1 MQKAREGIVLQE
13 SHKEIQRVNTPGSD
27 ENRLELYDPVV
38 HIVNVCFS
46 YVAEEIVHVAVKTVG
61 HDVAYA
67 MTWTDLKKKLTDKY
81 CPRGEVKKIEAELW
95 NLKPKTMQEAIE
107 IATELMDKKIHT
119 FAERQ
124 TENKRKQHDNQQ
136 QQQQQNKRQNTG
148 RAYQVGSAES
158 KYCHMPNMLST
169 NKGTVGRSETCC
181 YEVETWTF
189 QERLSKAEKQQ
200 PCDKRNWGNETRLNI
215 ISCTKTQKY
224 MPKGCPIF
232 LAHVTTK
239 ETEDKSEKKRLED
252 FLILGSSGLFV
263 KNKDRSFRMCID
275 YRELNKLKVKNRYPL
290 PRIDD
295 LFDQLQGSSVYSK
308 IDLQS
313 GYQPACESH
322 GKRKDIL
329 SQELQHIP
337 DQNELNMRQHRW
349 LELLSDYDCEIR
361 YHPRKANVVAD
372 ALSRKERIKPLRVRA
387 FNVGEGMLVEKSKDL
402 EKLRK
407 EKLEPRADGTLCLNG
422 RSWLPCYGDL
432 RTVIMHDS
440 SRRVESSEDEGLGK
454 EDASKQG
461 RISDIDANKDIY
473 LVNVHHDEDML
484 RVNDLKGDEVLVES
498 EGVVKTAEERIN
510 VVSVVSEIPTV
521 TTVDELTLAQALA
534 ELKSAKL
541 LTQGISFREPSVA
554 TTTIIAAPKPPQD
567 KGKGIMIEEPMVE
580 KKKPMKKKKLIRLD
594 KEIASK
600 LQAEF
605 DEEVRLA
612 REKAEKEQEANVS
625 LTKNEMNHLRLR

>member
-67 MTWTDLKKKLTDKY
+67 MTWTDLKNKLTDKY
-81 CPRGEVKKIEAELW
+81 CLRGEVKKLEAELW
-95 NLKPKTMQEAIE
+95 NLKNRNKCKRYVSGLPNMIHGSVVASKPKTMQEAIE

-124 TENKRKQHDNQQ
+124 TENKRKQDDNQQ

-148 RAYQVGSAES
+148 GAYQVGSAES

-329 SQELQHIP
+329 
-337 DQNELNMRQHRW
+337 
-349 LELLSDYDCEIR
+349 YDG
-361 YHPRKANVVAD
+361 N
-372 ALSRKERIKPLRVRA
+372 S
-387 FNVGEGMLVEKSKDL
+387 
-402 EKLRK
+402 
-407 EKLEPRADGTLCLNG
+407 GTRL
-422 RSWLPCYGDL
+422 
-432 RTVIMHDS
+432 VIM
-440 SRRVESSEDEGLGK
+440 
-454 EDASKQG
+454 
-461 RISDIDANKDIY
+461 IS
-473 LVNVHHDEDML
+473 
-484 RVNDLKGDEVLVES
+484 
-498 EGVVKTAEERIN
+498 
-510 VVSVVSEIPTV
+510 
-521 TTVDELTLAQALA
+521 
-534 ELKSAKL
+534 
-541 LTQGISFREPSVA
+541 
-554 TTTIIAAPKPPQD
+554 
-567 KGKGIMIEEPMVE
+567 
-580 KKKPMKKKKLIRLD
+580 KLIP
-594 KEIASK
+594 
-600 LQAEF
+600 F
-605 DEEVRLA
+605 G
-612 REKAEKEQEANVS
+612 
-625 LTKNEMNHLRLR
+625 